1 MRFHPRLA
9 SLAARL
15 PRRTVRLR
23 LTALYGILF
32 LASGTGLLAI
42 TITNVLARGWPP
54 PQGGTISV
62 GIPRGASPARIHQIQ
77 AQAAAQA
84 AHQHAAAVHQHAA
97 AVHQLLTGSA
107 IALGVMA
114 VVSVALGW
122 IVAGRVLRP
131 LRQMTAAAQR
141 ISEDNLDKRLA
152 VAGPGDELKDLGDTI
167 DGLLD
172 RLQAAFDAQRNFVAN
187 ASHELRTPLTL
198 TRTLLQTALTD
209 PRPTLA
215 TYRATC
221 QDVLAAG
228 DQQEQLIEA
237 LLTLARSQRGLDHRE
252 RARPRRDH
260 RRGPARPPAR
270 RRAPRAGHQR
280 IDQHRPPPRRRP
292 PAAAADRQ
300 PDRQRDPPQHPP
312 RPDQHPG
319 HRQRRPAPDQD
330 HQHRAGHPGRPDHP
344 AAPAL
349 PAPVRH
355 PGRRRRRPRPW
366 PVHRRRH
373 RQRPQRHP
381 HHQPRTPR
389 RPRHRHQLPPGH
401 PNRPSPAGN
410 ACHRVTRPFSP
421 PPTRNRAR
429 RPAHRQGRPP
439 AQPDRPMPGRIARAV
454 LRRCLR
460 SGPCHQHDA

>member
-114 VVSVALGW
+114 VASVALGW

-172 RLQAAFDAQRNFVAN
+172 RLQAAFDAQRQFVAN

-221 QDVLAAG
+221 EDVLAAG

-237 LLTLARSQRGLDHRE
+237 LLTLARSQRGLNRCEPLDLADITAEALHTRKPD
-252 RARPRRDH
+252 AA
-260 RRGPARPPAR
+260 RRGLAISAS
-270 RRAPRAGHQR
+270 
-280 IDQHRPPPRRRP
+280 IT
-292 PAAAADRQ
+292 
-300 PDRQRDPPQHPP
+300 
-312 RPDQHPG
+312 
-319 HRQRRPAPDQD
+319 
-330 HQHRAGHPGRPDHP
+330 
-344 AAPAL
+344 
-349 PAPVRH
+349 PAPVLGDARLLQRLTANLIDNAIRH
-355 PGRRRRRPRPW
+355 NIPHGQISIQVTASSGQPQIKITNTG
-366 PVHRRRH
+366 PVI
-373 RQRPQRHP
+373 
-381 HHQPRTPR
+381 
-389 RPRHRHQLPPGH
+389 
-401 PNRPSPAGN
+401 PAGQATRLLQPFQRQSAIRTADGEGLGLGLSIVAAIAN
-410 ACHRVTRPFSP
+410 AHNATLTINPGP
-421 PPTRNRAR
+421 
-429 RPAHRQGRPP
+429 QGGLDTAISFPP
-439 AQPDRPMPGRIARAV
+439 ATATAPARQAM
-454 LRRCLR
+454 L
-460 SGPCHQHDA
+460 ATA